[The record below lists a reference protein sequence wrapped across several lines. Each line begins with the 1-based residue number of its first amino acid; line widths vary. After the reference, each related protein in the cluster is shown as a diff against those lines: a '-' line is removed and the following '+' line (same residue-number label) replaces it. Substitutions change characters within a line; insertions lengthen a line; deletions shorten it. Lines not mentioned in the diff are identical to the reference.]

1 MAQIHLHGTL
11 HATIYEVDK
20 LNAGGGGNFLSM
32 VLFYLII
39 LVYLDLMIQLLIFSF
54 DVFGFCNFKCMCF
67 DLFLQMSELKKR
79 RIFWWWGSLMHQSG
93 PCLLLGSVICLI
105 ILYCT
110 ISINK

>member
-32 VLFYLII
+32 VLFYYFI
-39 LVYLDLMIQLLIFSF
+39 LVYFDLVIQLLIFSF

-67 DLFLQMSELKKR
+67 DLFLQMSELK
-79 RIFWWWGSLMHQSG
+79 
-93 PCLLLGSVICLI
+93 
-105 ILYCT
+105 
-110 ISINK
+110 

>member
-39 LVYLDLMIQLLIFSF
+39 LVYLDLMIHLLILSF
-54 DVFGFCNFKCMCF
+54 YVFGFCNLKCMCF
-67 DLFLQMSELKKR
+67 DLFLQMSELKKKEY
-79 RIFWWWGSLMHQSG
+79 FGGGDH
-93 PCLLLGSVICLI
+93 
-105 ILYCT
+105 
-110 ISINK
+110 